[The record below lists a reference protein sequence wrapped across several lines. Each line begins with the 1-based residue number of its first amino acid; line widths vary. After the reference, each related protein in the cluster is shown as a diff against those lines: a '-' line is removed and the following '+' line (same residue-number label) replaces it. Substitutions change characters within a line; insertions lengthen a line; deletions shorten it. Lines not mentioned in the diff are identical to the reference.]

1 MATTSGTSSFNLDLP
16 DLIEEAYEMAGVEMR
31 SGYDLRTARRSLSL
45 LSLELAN
52 RGLNLFT
59 VTEGSQALS
68 DGTAT
73 YSLGPDVIDLI
84 EFVVRTGTGTDQT
97 DYTLTRIS
105 VSDYADRVNKNN
117 EARPNEIYVD
127 RQTDGVNVTLWP
139 VPDSSDYT
147 LVYWYLRRIEDLGDN
162 TNNYDAPERFLPAIC
177 AGLAVKLAIK
187 KNRPDR
193 VIALLKNEYAE
204 LLTYAFREDRQ
215 KTPLTVRPYRGRI

>member
-52 RGLNLFT
+52 RGFNLFT

-73 YSLGPDVIDLI
+73 YSLGSGIIDLCEYVI
-84 EFVVRTGTGTDQT
+84 RTGTGTDQT
-97 DYTLTRIS
+97 DYPLTRVS
-105 VSDYADRVNKNN
+105 VSEYADRVNKNS
-117 EARPNEIYVD
+117 EARPNEIYID
-127 RQTDGVNVTLWP
+127 RQTDGVSVTLWP
-139 VPDSSDYT
+139 VPDGSDYT
-147 LVYWYLRRIEDLGDN
+147 LVYWYLRRVEDLGAN

-187 KNRPDR
+187 KERPDR
-193 VIALLKNEYAE
+193 VIDRLKGQFNEE
-204 LLTYAFREDRQ
+204 LMYAFREDRQ
-215 KTPLTVRPYRGRI
+215 KVPLVVRPYRRRI